1 MANQDPH
8 LSYREL
14 AEQLLLPYS
23 KKINPTIKQYR
34 DILNK
39 GLPGK
44 ASEKK
49 KIIVVGAGIAG
60 MLAAKLL
67 SDYGHEVS
75 IIEANDNRVGGRIK
89 TFGEPG
95 RKSPFRDK
103 EQYAEAGAMR
113 FPLDLHPLLKAYIA
127 KYKLET
133 QEFYIAD
140 VDPNHPRR
148 KRFNAWLRCNSFQQ
162 RRREYNKNPAATNER
177 FTEGASVPSPT
188 ETAGDL
194 LDAALDKAR
203 DYFSYVNDKGK
214 RVNKPYEEWIEG
226 WAKIIEDFDEYTL
239 LRYLREEAG
248 LDQRTIDLIGTIEN
262 LTSRLPLSFIHS
274 FLGRS
279 DINTSNVYSELVGG
293 SWHLTEA
300 IYQDIKADFD
310 VKLNRRMT
318 LIDFCREDGVCG
330 RHAGPT
336 KPLSIWTVDENEQPA
351 GTYSADL
358 AIITIPFSSLRF
370 VRSDPDFSYGKRRAV
385 IELHYDAA
393 TKVLL
398 EFTQRWWEWDR
409 TRWETELKKLRK
421 ANVIKSDKKL
431 QQYLAELDTHPPT
444 NAFGGGSITDNPNR
458 FLYYP
463 SHPVPGSDGGVILA
477 SYTWADDA
485 RRWDSMDDKA
495 RYKFA
500 LRGLR
505 VIHGN
510 RIWLYCARGA
520 TQSWARSPYAF
531 GEAAVFSAGQLTN
544 LHPHI
549 PTPEGPIHFAGEHTS
564 LKHAWVEGSLESAIR
579 VALEIK
585 DVTDSSHP

>member
-44 ASEKK
+44 ASQKK

-300 IYQDIKADFD
+300 IYQDIKADVD

-351 GTYSADL
+351 GRGGGKGWSELGLPGPSLRIASHIVHDDFGVRRRAHRDCRPNRNVQLRLDGTCL
-358 AIITIPFSSLRF
+358 CVLKPFSKSL
-370 VRSDPDFSYGKRRAV
+370 GELV
-385 IELHYDAA
+385 IESVAE
-393 TKVLL
+393 VLPTHPIAEVHWRAL
-398 EFTQRWWEWDR
+398 
-409 TRWETELKKLRK
+409 
-421 ANVIKSDKKL
+421 ASASASVSASC
-431 QQYLAELDTHPPT
+431 AELCGPVSSDCSPQ
-444 NAFGGGSITDNPNR
+444 
-458 FLYYP
+458 LP
-463 SHPVPGSDGGVILA
+463 SD
-477 SYTWADDA
+477 
-485 RRWDSMDDKA
+485 
-495 RYKFA
+495 
-500 LRGLR
+500 
-505 VIHGN
+505 
-510 RIWLYCARGA
+510 
-520 TQSWARSPYAF
+520 
-531 GEAAVFSAGQLTN
+531 
-544 LHPHI
+544 
-549 PTPEGPIHFAGEHTS
+549 HFAAFRGRTPRPVACRS
-564 LKHAWVEGSLESAIR
+564 SACAFLR
-579 VALEIK
+579 A
-585 DVTDSSHP
+585 PR